1 MSQQGEH
8 RHGHE
13 DDWWRELYE
22 ADQDDT
28 GPAVGPDSLDDRFDS
43 AAQTLGTPPDQAAP
57 KDARPPTA
65 PPQPPPPPRHEAP
78 AAPAAPPAPA
88 EPALP
93 PAPPA
98 PPPVPPYEA
107 PAAPPAPPAP
117 PAPASPPEPAPP
129 REAAR
134 APEQPDPPVA
144 APDTS
149 AATGSPAAART
160 PSAPQAPQTSKVPQ
174 APQVPQV
181 PQAPQK
187 PKVPQAPDVAQKPEA
202 AEATEKAHGAA
213 AEELP
218 WWEQPAAAQVLAWW
232 EPTPEPQAPT
242 PDGPA
247 ADEPATHQPAT
258 SGPVTDD
265 PTPDGSAPDGFTPDS
280 ADAQAGSPE
289 PSGISV
295 APGSPQGTAQR
306 GLTGEQ
312 ESPGSAV
319 DSGPLAGRISS
330 GDAGAVGAVGPARR
344 PEAGEGT
351 VGAPS
356 GEGAPEA
363 GPPVTGWPWDVLF
376 GGGPASAAG
385 HSLRPTAEPGPLGS
399 ANRPRPTARAPW
411 EPPPPPG
418 TEGGAPGL
426 PGYGTPVGFA
436 MPSPTTPP
444 NALRTSDEPAAPTTG
459 TSRET
464 TTHHPA
470 THEPRSD
477 SGTGTDSST
486 GTSTETATSPAA
498 GAAPDGSANDATGA
512 VPTGA
517 EPTSGAPTGDPPS
530 RDVPTIRLPTRG
542 APPADVPTRDLPT
555 RDDLPTRQVPPR
567 QAPPRDIPSSSRSAP
582 TRDAPATAPGPA
594 APWSSPEDHPAT
606 TELRRPSAPHRGRPN
621 GPVADRPGPAAV
633 QPGSVAPPGSAAAW
647 AGSGEVPVGG
657 VAGADGAGAVGTG
670 AAPRPAG
677 PSGAQPFQSGQ
688 PRGEGEFIGVRPPTY
703 AAEPTA
709 LPPADA
715 ADLDAL
721 VPDTTLDG
729 ASYGTLTLRA
739 VSSRGDSARYRG
751 EPRRDALLTARFGS
765 GDEALLLVAVAS
777 GARAAPL
784 AHRAARELCASIG
797 GAIGRSHVRLAD
809 DVHSGRRA
817 ALKSGLQRLT
827 DRAYVRLRAHAH
839 ELGLDPTAYTASL
852 RCLLLP
858 VAPASRTR
866 IFFGVGDGGLFR
878 LRDGA
883 WQDVEPAAAPV
894 TAAPTGQATVPD
906 SGPTTA
912 PGQAPPDT
920 GPAAPPA
927 QAAQAAAG
935 SGPRLPADPRIAV
948 GLSPAG
954 ESVDAAPEAGGGG
967 AGESPAAP
975 GGAGVESTGSE
986 APGVAVEPFRFQAA
1000 VARPGDVLL
1009 LCGPGLAEPFTGQPA
1024 LADALRERWSQA
1036 EPPGLAAYLA
1046 DVRLRVK
1053 GYADDRTAVTVWE
1066 A

>member
-1 MSQQGEH
+1 
-8 RHGHE
+8 
-13 DDWWRELYE
+13 
-22 ADQDDT
+22 
-28 GPAVGPDSLDDRFDS
+28 
-43 AAQTLGTPPDQAAP
+43 
-57 KDARPPTA
+57 
-65 PPQPPPPPRHEAP
+65 
-78 AAPAAPPAPA
+78 PPAP
-88 EPALP
+88 
-93 PAPPA
+93 
-98 PPPVPPYEA
+98 
-107 PAAPPAPPAP
+107 
-117 PAPASPPEPAPP
+117 
-129 REAAR
+129 
-134 APEQPDPPVA
+134 Q
-144 APDTS
+144 
-149 AATGSPAAART
+149 T
-160 PSAPQAPQTSKVPQ
+160 PN
-174 APQVPQV
+174 
-181 PQAPQK
+181 
-187 PKVPQAPDVAQKPEA
+187 VPQAPDVAQKPEA
-202 AEATEKAHGAA
+202 AEATEKTQGAA

-242 PDGPA
+242 PDGSA

-258 SGPVTDD
+258 SGPVADD
-265 PTPDGSAPDGFTPDS
+265 PTPDGSAPDGFTSDS
-280 ADAQAGSPE
+280 ADDQAGPPE
-289 PSGISV
+289 PGGISV
-295 APGSPQGTAQR
+295 VPGSPQGAAQQD
-306 GLTGEQ
+306 LTGEQ
-312 ESPGSAV
+312 ESPGAAGG
-319 DSGPLAGRISS
+319 SGPLAGRISS
-330 GDAGAVGAVGPARR
+330 GDADAVGAVGPARR
-344 PEAGEGT
+344 PEPGEGT

-356 GEGAPEA
+356 GEGAPAA
-363 GPPVTGWPWDVLF
+363 GAPVAGWPWDVLF
-376 GGGPASAAG
+376 GGGPASTAG
-385 HSLRPTAEPGPLGS
+385 HRVRPTAEPGPPGG

-418 TEGGAPGL
+418 AEGGAPGL

-444 NALRTSDEPAAPTTG
+444 NALRTSDEPVAPTIG

-464 TTHHPA
+464 TTHQPA
-470 THEPRSD
+470 THEPRSG

-486 GTSTETATSPAA
+486 GTSTETDTSPAA
-498 GAAPDGSANDATGA
+498 GAAPDGSADDAAGA

-517 EPTSGAPTGDPPS
+517 EPTSGAPTGDPPT
-530 RDVPTIRLPTRG
+530 RDVPTTRLPTRG
-542 APPADVPTRDLPT
+542 APPADVPARDLPTRDLPA

-567 QAPPRDIPSSSRSAP
+567 QAPPRDVPFPSRSAP
-582 TRDAPATAPGPA
+582 TRDVPATAPGPA
-594 APWSSPEDHPAT
+594 DPWSPPEDHPAT
-606 TELRRPSAPHRGRPN
+606 TELRRPGAPHRGRPN
-621 GPVADRPGPAAV
+621 SPVADRPGPAAV
-633 QPGSVAPPGSAAAW
+633 QPGSAAPPGSVAPPGSAASPGAAAAW

-670 AAPRPAG
+670 AASRSAG
-677 PSGAQPFQSGQ
+677 PSGAQPFRSGQ

-858 VAPASRTR
+858 IAPDCRTR

-894 TAAPTGQATVPD
+894 TAAPTGHATAPD
-906 SGPTTA
+906 SGPT
-912 PGQAPPDT
+912 
-920 GPAAPPA
+920 
-927 QAAQAAAG
+927 
-935 SGPRLPADPRIAV
+935 
-948 GLSPAG
+948 
-954 ESVDAAPEAGGGG
+954 
-967 AGESPAAP
+967 
-975 GGAGVESTGSE
+975 
-986 APGVAVEPFRFQAA
+986 
-1000 VARPGDVLL
+1000 
-1009 LCGPGLAEPFTGQPA
+1009 
-1024 LADALRERWSQA
+1024 
-1036 EPPGLAAYLA
+1036 
-1046 DVRLRVK
+1046 
-1053 GYADDRTAVTVWE
+1053 
-1066 A
+1066 